1 MGITTKALFSRQHKL
16 SFPLTISSVI
26 CLNPQGTVY
35 LVILTENI
43 LDGKL
48 HLWCSVGFYKSNK
61 IYFRNVDIVVTLE
74 KNSWI

>member
-16 SFPLTISSVI
+16 SFPLTISSVV

-35 LVILTENI
+35 LVILTEKI

-48 HLWCSVGFYKSNK
+48 HLWWFLQ
-61 IYFRNVDIVVTLE
+61 I
-74 KNSWI
+74 